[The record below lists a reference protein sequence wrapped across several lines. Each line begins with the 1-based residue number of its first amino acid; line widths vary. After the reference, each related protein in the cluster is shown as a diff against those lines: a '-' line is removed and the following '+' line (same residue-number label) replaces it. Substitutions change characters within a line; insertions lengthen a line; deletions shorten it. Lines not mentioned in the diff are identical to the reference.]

1 MKKIKIFSV
10 STLIRGRKSGGA
22 EDAPNYKNWRKVANN
37 SSSDSIN

>member
-22 EDAPNYKNWRKVANN
+22 EDLSSYKNWRKVAMNT
-37 SSSDSIN
+37 SSDSIN